1 MILIVVTALFDIISG
16 GSDSSITGTCLIVHI
31 AYFSIISGL
40 SASYVES
47 AVGLFLITLVA
58 MSKLI
63 ILGLSPSDS
72 PAPLSKCFIYGLPV
86 LIAAIASWGLV
97 FPNDEL
103 KRLR

>member
-1 MILIVVTALFDIISG
+1 MILIVLTALFDIISG
-16 GSDSSITGTCLIVHI
+16 GEASSITGTCLIVHI

-47 AVGLFLITLVA
+47 AIGLFLVALVA

-72 PAPLSKCFIYGLPV
+72 PDPILKCFIYGLPV
-86 LIAAIASWGLV
+86 LMAAIAAWGLV